1 MTNARLY
8 NLNGLLSIID
18 TQEKE
23 DVCFWLFSGPI
34 CRVSEMAL
42 RTKKIK
48 LKPGFALQ
56 DWSLLCS
63 KATKLNGLQGKPIPE
78 DGWTKAEIKTHN
90 TRFDGW
96 IIVRENVYNVTPY
109 LPYHPG
115 GDEIMMPVLGKD
127 ATKLYDRYHKYVSL
141 SLLDA
146 CFVGKVKK
154 RKKASKAGE
163 DGSKDGLEG
172 DSKPVGEDGEDDNKA
187 GEDAGESES
196 HSSHGADE
204 GTGEVDKHWRE
215 V

>member
-1 MTNARLY
+1 MVFFHP
-8 NLNGLLSIID
+8 SV
-18 TQEKE
+18 
-23 DVCFWLFSGPI
+23 DV
-34 CRVSEMAL
+34 
-42 RTKKIK
+42 
-48 LKPGFALQ
+48 
-56 DWSLLCS
+56 
-63 KATKLNGLQGKPIPE
+63 KAKFVYIM
-78 DGWTKAEIKTHN
+78 
-90 TRFDGW
+90 
-96 IIVRENVYNVTPY
+96 IVTVIYRC
-109 LPYHPG
+109 
-115 GDEIMMPVLGKD
+115 EIMMPVLGKD